1 MRGPHA
7 SATSRAD
14 RRLIEDLDLRLE
26 PGTRV
31 ALVGG
36 SGSGKSTVARLVT
49 GQLEPWAGQIL
60 FDGRPRHAHPPAVL
74 AHSVAFVQQEVYL
87 FDGTVSENL
96 TLWDP
101 TVPESDVVRAAR
113 DACIHDEVS
122 AFPGG
127 YSARILEGGRNLS
140 GGQRQRIEIAR
151 ALAGNPRL
159 LVLDEATSALDSVTE
174 GMVDANLR
182 RRGCTCLI
190 VAHRLSTIRDCDE
203 IVVLDRG
210 RVVERGTHEVAAGG
224 RRRVRPPRRGH
235 AAMSD
240 LAQPVADVR
249 VSGNVSAPL
258 DDPDLAWIVAAGPGA
273 GVRHRRTEP
282 RPPADGRLG
291 AREGRSPGARHLVLE
306 ADEGDLLF
314 GVDARDVG
322 RRWFVVGLAEAA
334 IRSVDVADVV
344 ADAPAARVADARR
357 ASSVGWT
364 RPTSGHPPVADLLDA
379 ADPVADAASTAPGAP
394 RPRRSTDGRRRRD
407 LEAAQIEA
415 AEAQVASATETA
427 VDALAS
433 VFDWRRFLVL
443 AAGRPAGR
451 AARRLPDRRR
461 PGGHHDPAARSR
473 GPGCATDPLTA
484 IARASKVR
492 FRRVG
497 LAADWWRR
505 EGEPLVGELVDGGHV
520 ALLPRRRRR
529 GYELMDP
536 ASGRS
541 TTVTETEAQLLRPV
555 AIAMVRPLPG
565 RGISFRSLFAF
576 SLRGARR
583 DAARTLAFATFLG
596 LLALVPPLATQLVFG
611 QIVPEGDHDRLLALV
626 AGLVGVAFAA
636 SLFEIGR
643 GIALLRAPGCGVG
656 NALQMALWD
665 RMLRLPASFFRR
677 YQVGDLAERSLVVN
691 AVNEQVTDV
700 VVLSLIGGVFGLFN
714 LVAMIIISPPLA
726 LVGLLLC
733 AVGGL
738 GLFLTRRAGSKYWIA
753 MLDGSR
759 EISAEVL
766 QYFTGIVKIRTSG
779 AERRVFARWAQHYA
793 QQNVRALT
801 TFRIDNARVVFQAS
815 FRTCALLV
823 VFVAV
828 YFIGRESVAAGRV
841 HGLLRRLRAAAV
853 RVLPAL
859 RVVRDDPGGRPDP
872 RTVPADPRHRDRVG
886 RAEAASRHA
895 ERPDRGAERAVPLPR
910 HARRTCSTTCR

>member
-1 MRGPHA
+1 MTTAVIGVGGAQVIAGSITLGDLVGFQSLLMPFLAANSTVLNSSALLRRVVSEGRKLDETDRLPIDTSIAASESTLPVAGAAKLAGALEVRGLTFGYQPGGPP
-7 SATSRAD
+7 
-14 RRLIEDLDLRLE
+14 LIEDLDLRLE

-60 FDGRPRHAHPPAVL
+60 FDGRPRHEHPPAVL

-87 FDGTVSENL
+87 FDGTVAENL

-101 TVPESDVVRAAR
+101 TVPESDVVRAAQ
-113 DACIHDEVS
+113 DACIHDEVT

-174 GMVDANLR
+174 GLVDAGLR

-203 IVVLDRG
+203 IVVLDHG
-210 RVVERGTHEVAAGG
+210 RVVERGTHEALLGG
-224 RRRVRPPRRGH
+224 LRRLRPPGRGH

-258 DDPDLAWIVAAGPGA
+258 DDPDLAWIVSAGRVLVFATDALGRPDA
-273 GVRHRRTEP
+273 DSTET
-282 RPPADGRLG
+282 A
-291 AREGRSPGARHLVLE
+291 PGARHLVLE
-306 ADEGDLLF
+306 GSEGDLLF

-334 IRSVDVADVV
+334 IRSVDL
-344 ADAPAARVADARR
+344 AAVVADARR
-357 ASSVGWT
+357 PESAMRERLERWLDAT
-364 RPTSGHPPVADLLDA
+364 TPGHPPVAHLLDA
-379 ADPVADAASTAPGAP
+379 ADPVAMLRAQSRRAAAAEVD
-394 RPRRSTDGRRRRD
+394 DGRRRRT
-407 LEAAQIEA
+407 LEAARIDA
-415 AEAQVASATETA
+415 AEAQVASATENA

-433 VFDWRRFLVL
+433 VFDWRRFLSSRLVGQQDELLDACRIVGDRVGIRIQPPAPEHL
-443 AAGRPAGR
+443 AR
-451 AARRLPDRRR
+451 
-461 PGGHHDPAARSR
+461 
-473 GPGCATDPLTA
+473 TDPLTA

-497 LAADWWRR
+497 LSADWWRR

-541 TTVTETEAQLLRPV
+541 TPVTETEAQLLRPV

-583 DAARTLAFATFLG
+583 DAVRTLAFATFLG

-636 SLFEIGR
+636 
-643 GIALLRAPGCGVG
+643 
-656 NALQMALWD
+656 
-665 RMLRLPASFFRR
+665 
-677 YQVGDLAERSLVVN
+677 
-691 AVNEQVTDV
+691 
-700 VVLSLIGGVFGLFN
+700 
-714 LVAMIIISPPLA
+714 
-726 LVGLLLC
+726 C
-733 AVGGL
+733 AV
-738 GLFLTRRAGSKYWIA
+738 
-753 MLDGSR
+753 
-759 EISAEVL
+759 
-766 QYFTGIVKIRTSG
+766 
-779 AERRVFARWAQHYA
+779 
-793 QQNVRALT
+793 
-801 TFRIDNARVVFQAS
+801 
-815 FRTCALLV
+815 
-823 VFVAV
+823 
-828 YFIGRESVAAGRV
+828 
-841 HGLLRRLRAAAV
+841 
-853 RVLPAL
+853 
-859 RVVRDDPGGRPDP
+859 RDRP
-872 RTVPADPRHRDRVG
+872 RDRVAANQG
-886 RAEAASRHA
+886 AAGQRAADGAVGPDAPAAR
-895 ERPDRGAERAVPLPR
+895 ELLPPVPGG
-910 HARRTCSTTCR
+910 